1 MDSSRDI
8 MVTVLCIVYN
18 HEPYLRE
25 CLEGIVTQET
35 DFKFQVIIHDD
46 CSTDNSA
53 DIIREY
59 ASKYPDLIIPIFEE
73 ENVYAHVGAF
83 DLFLRS
89 YIKGKYFAYC
99 EGDDYWCDKNK
110 LQLQYDFLERFPD
123 YTYCSTNFDIYNQED
138 KSKIRHHIKN

>member
-1 MDSSRDI
+1 MGTSRDI

-35 DFKFQVIIHDD
+35 NFKFQVIIHDD

-59 ASKYPDLIIPIFEE
+59 ASKYPDLLIPIFEE
-73 ENVYAHVGAF
+73 ENVYAHGGAF
-83 DLFLRS
+83 DLF
-89 YIKGKYFAYC
+89 
-99 EGDDYWCDKNK
+99 
-110 LQLQYDFLERFPD
+110 
-123 YTYCSTNFDIYNQED
+123 
-138 KSKIRHHIKN
+138 